1 MVFFSSVMF
10 LLPQF
15 HGGKLKLVP
24 NPYFDIG
31 YPFISPVFNM
41 QYSTKEKPC
50 ITYKDIFT

>member
-1 MVFFSSVMF
+1 MF